1 MTGHDKAGLGLEKK
15 KKKKTPFI
23 KWGRFGPVG

>member
-1 MTGHDKAGLGLEKK
+1 MTGHDKAGLGLE

>member
-1 MTGHDKAGLGLEKK
+1 MTGHDKAGLGLEK